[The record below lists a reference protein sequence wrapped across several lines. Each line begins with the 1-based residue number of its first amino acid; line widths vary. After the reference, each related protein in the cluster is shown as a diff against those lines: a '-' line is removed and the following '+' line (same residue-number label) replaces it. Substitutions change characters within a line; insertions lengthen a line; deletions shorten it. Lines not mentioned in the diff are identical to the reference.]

1 MPDEPFDAI
10 VIGAGSGG
18 LTVAVGL
25 AGMGRRVALVEAGRI
40 GGDCT
45 NTGCIPSKRLLHL
58 VRDPGRRGDG
68 ASILADVRATRDG
81 LEARERRE
89 MRSHPGI
96 TLVEGHATFTGPHAV
111 AVAGPAGARALTA
124 PHVVIATGSRARLLE
139 IPGLPAE
146 RVLTNHNLFDL
157 ETAPSHLA
165 IVGAGAI
172 GVEMAS
178 AFIRLGAR
186 VTLVDIAERPLA
198 TAPAEASQAV
208 ATSLRNRGIDLHLG
222 TRATGWDEPSRTLRA
237 EGPAGALAIAGV
249 DRVLI
254 AAGRAPNTESLDLG
268 RAGLTA
274 GPDGIAVDSWGR
286 TAVRGVWAVGDVTP
300 GSHQT
305 HAANAMG
312 RRIVQR
318 IGLPWLPP
326 VGRPM
331 TIPSAVFTDPEVAWA
346 GLHRAQIAARC
357 HPEAVVRI
365 RVELADTDRGLT
377 DEVRLGFVSIDAVRL
392 TGRILGATVV
402 GPGAGELIALLTT
415 AIDRRVSLFRLS
427 RQVYAYPTHA
437 GAIGRAADLFAR
449 TTLSQL
455 RGEGAAYLRHRFAR
469 SRNGASP
476 QWQ

>member
-1 MPDEPFDAI
+1 MPDAPFDAI

-25 AGMGRRVALVEAGRI
+25 AGMGRRVALVEAGRV

-58 VRDPGRRGDG
+58 VRDPDRWRDG
-68 ASILADVRATRDG
+68 ASIFADVRSTRDG
-81 LEARERRE
+81 LEAKERRE
-89 MRSHPGI
+89 MRAHPGI
-96 TLVEGHATFTGPHAV
+96 TLVEGHATFTGPHSV
-111 AVAGPAGARALTA
+111 AVAGPAGARSLTA
-124 PHVVIATGSRARLLE
+124 PHVVIATGSRARRLD
-139 IPGLPAE
+139 IPGLPGE
-146 RVLTNHNLFDL
+146 RTLTNENLFEL
-157 ETAPSHLA
+157 ETVPGHLA

-172 GVEMAS
+172 GLEMAT
-178 AFIRLGAR
+178 AFTRLGAR
-186 VTLVDIAERPLA
+186 VTVLEAADRPLPP
-198 TAPAEASQAV
+198 APPEASAAV
-208 ATSLRNRGIDLHLG
+208 VTALGRRGTDLHLG
-222 TRATGWDEPSRTLRA
+222 TRVTRFDEAARTLHA
-237 EGPAGALAIAGV
+237 EGPAGPVAVPGV
-249 DRVLI
+249 DRVLL
-254 AAGRAPNTESLDLG
+254 AVGRQPNTESLDLG
-268 RAGLTA
+268 RAGLAA
-274 GPDGIAVDSWGR
+274 GPEGITVDRWGR
-286 TAVRGVWAVGDVTP
+286 TAVRGVWALGDVTP
-300 GSHQT
+300 ASHQT

-331 TIPSAVFTDPEVAWA
+331 TIPSAVFTDPEVAWV
-346 GLHRAQIAARC
+346 GLHRAQIATRC

-377 DEVRLGFVSIDAVRL
+377 DDVRIGFVAIDAVRL

-402 GPGAGELIALLTT
+402 GPGAAELIALLTT

-469 SRNGASP
+469 SRNGDSP